1 MSAPTPPALEVRAL
15 TRRFGGLV
23 AVNAVSFQVQPGEI
37 CGFIGPNG
45 AGKTTTLR
53 ICATLDLP
61 DDGDVFIAG
70 HSVLE
75 QPRAARAQLGFM
87 PDAVEMEANT
97 LVCDWLDFYARAV
110 GLHGA
115 KRRETID
122 QVVSFTG
129 LGPLWFKECGAL
141 SKGNAQRLL
150 LARTML
156 HDPALLLLDEPA
168 AGLDPRARVELRELV
183 KALAGLGKAV
193 LLSSHILTELAE
205 MCHTVVIIERGQLV
219 AHGAVSSLVQAVTD
233 ERAVFV
239 RCLAPADE
247 LMRRLA
253 ELPGVRQARPDRGG
267 ALISVEGGEEA
278 QAELLRDLVA
288 AGLRPVEFSPAEA
301 NLEDAFLKLT
311 EGRLQ

>member
-1 MSAPTPPALEVRAL
+1 MSGPVLNVRGL
-15 TRRFGGLV
+15 TRRFGRLT
-23 AVNAVSFQVQPGEI
+23 AVDDLSFQVNPGEI

-61 DDGDVFIAG
+61 DEGDVFIAG
-70 HSVLE
+70 HSVLDSPRE
-75 QPRAARAQLGFM
+75 ARAALGFM
-87 PDAVEMEANT
+87 PDAVEMEPNT
-97 LVCDWLDFYARAV
+97 PVRDWLDFYARAV
-110 GLHGA
+110 GLVGA
-115 KRRETID
+115 RRREMID

-129 LGPLWFKECGAL
+129 LGTLMDKECAVL

-183 KALAGLGKAV
+183 KALAAMGKAV

-205 MCHTVVIIERGQLV
+205 MCHSVVILEQGKLV
-219 AHGAVSSLVQAVTD
+219 ASGLVSSLLDRVSVGH
-233 ERAVFV
+233 AVFL
-239 RCLAPADE
+239 RCLAPFE
-247 LMRRLA
+247 EVERRLV
-253 ELPGVRQARPDRGG
+253 ELPGVAGVRPERGG
-267 ALISVEGGEEA
+267 VVVSLDGGEEA
-278 QAELLRDLVA
+278 AANLLGELVRI
-288 AGLRPVEFSPAEA
+288 GLKPVEFTPQSAG
-301 NLEDAFLKLT
+301 LEDAFLRLT